1 MKNKLNKTS
10 QKFVPTEE
18 MKKCLL
24 AYADMSARPT
34 IEDRMKAVGLRRET
48 WYYWCNEIE
57 GFVEWWKTE
66 TEKIMQRSLSE
77 LDKIAYMKAGSDY
90 RYMELLQMKYGGFK
104 KKQDVTS
111 DDKPMNYTLEI
122 IDKTEDVED
131 TSNQNIQED
140 GTGEQNPQD
149 YLSRR
154 GKS

>member
-1 MKNKLNKTS
+1 MTKQSNKIL
-10 QKFVPTEE
+10 QKFKPTAG

-24 AYADMSARPT
+24 AYADMSLKPT
-34 IEDRMKAVGLRRET
+34 IEARMEAAGMSRLT
-48 WYYWCNEIE
+48 WYDWVEKD

-111 DDKPMNYTLEI
+111 GDKPMNYTLEI

-140 GTGEQNPQD
+140 GTGEQNAQD
-149 YLSRR
+149 YLP
-154 GKS
+154 

>member
-77 LDKIAYMKAGSDY
+77 LDKIAYMKAGSDF
-90 RYMELLQMKYGGFK
+90 RYMEMLQMKYGGYK
-104 KKQDVTS
+104 RQNDITS
-111 DDKPMNYTLEI
+111 DGNKIDAGIFIVPPD
-122 IDKTEDVED
+122 DKT
-131 TSNQNIQED
+131 
-140 GTGEQNPQD
+140 
-149 YLSRR
+149 
-154 GKS
+154 